1 MKRFSFLICYDIA
14 SPQRLRRIA
23 KTLENCAIRIQKS
36 IFYGMDMSKKE
47 LSALVLALEEI
58 IDEKED
64 DIRIYKVDKH
74 HSLHLNSGVDLMQPN
89 LLVGEEE

>member
-14 SPQRLRRIA
+14 DKKRLRGIA
-23 KTLENCAIRIQKS
+23 RALEKCAIRIQKS

-47 LSALVLALEEI
+47 LSTLVLELEEI
-58 IDEKED
+58 LNEKED

-74 HSLHLNSGVDLMQPN
+74 TSLHLKSGVDLMQPN
-89 LLVGEEE
+89 LLLGE